1 MTKFSIIIPMYNVE
15 KYIKKCINSCLNQT
29 YKNYEVIIVDDQS
42 SDNSLNIA
50 KSMCK
55 DVSFVKILKQKNS
68 GVSVARN
75 KGLLKSNGD
84 YVLFVDGDDW
94 LEYDALAK
102 LNDCILTNSSSDII
116 ITGFYT
122 NKGDKEINDHFF
134 EEKNIVFSNN
144 DNLEIIK
151 NCICKTNISNEK
163 ASTNVGVPWAKAYKR
178 KFLLNNE
185 CKFVPGLK
193 RMQDMIF
200 NLKAFLLA
208 KNVICVDYKTYHY
221 RINEGSVTK
230 KFSSD
235 FDITVYNILNEL
247 SSFIKI
253 NNLNDELKDYYE
265 AKAIKLYLEM
275 IRIQYSPDGLP
286 IGNKEK
292 IKMLKKKL
300 NDPIFS
306 NHINLHHQY
315 LLSRNERILNVL
327 LNINLVSIVYYM
339 YRIKFLLKK

>member
-75 KGLLKSNGD
+75 KGLLKSKGD

-122 NKGDKEINDHFF
+122 NKGDKEISDHFF
-134 EEKNIVFSNN
+134 EEKILFFR
-144 DNLEIIK
+144 I
-151 NCICKTNISNEK
+151 
-163 ASTNVGVPWAKAYKR
+163 
-178 KFLLNNE
+178 
-185 CKFVPGLK
+185 
-193 RMQDMIF
+193 MI
-200 NLKAFLLA
+200 
-208 KNVICVDYKTYHY
+208 T
-221 RINEGSVTK
+221 
-230 KFSSD
+230 
-235 FDITVYNILNEL
+235 
-247 SSFIKI
+247 
-253 NNLNDELKDYYE
+253 
-265 AKAIKLYLEM
+265 
-275 IRIQYSPDGLP
+275 
-286 IGNKEK
+286 
-292 IKMLKKKL
+292 
-300 NDPIFS
+300 
-306 NHINLHHQY
+306 
-315 LLSRNERILNVL
+315 
-327 LNINLVSIVYYM
+327 
-339 YRIKFLLKK
+339 